1 MKQIKTFL
9 ITFVAM
15 LILML
20 IVVSCRQQ
28 PVLQKGE
35 YIVVDTTYTARNGIN
50 MVLGYDVIIK
60 IDSSFYAGY
69 LDPEGNLFEVNPR
82 KLKLQK

>member
-1 MKQIKTFL
+1 MKQIKTFI

-28 PVLQKGE
+28 PVLQRGE
-35 YIVVDTTYTARNGIN
+35 YKVVDTTYTYRNGIN
-50 MVLGYDVIIK
+50 NITGYDVIVV
-60 IDSSFYAGY
+60 IDSSYYAGT
-69 LDPEGNLFEVNPR
+69 LDYTKNLIQLNPR

>member
-1 MKQIKTFL
+1 MKQIKTFT

-35 YIVVDTTYTARNGIN
+35 YKVVDTTHTSRNGIN

-60 IDSSFYAGY
+60 IDSSYYAGS
-69 LDPEGNLFEVNPR
+69 LNPDKELIRVNPR

>member
-1 MKQIKTFL
+1 MKQIKTFTV
-9 ITFVAM
+9 TFVAM

-35 YIVVDTTYTARNGIN
+35 YKVVDTTHTSRNGIN

-60 IDSSFYAGY
+60 IDSSFYAGSLNSDKELMY
-69 LDPEGNLFEVNPR
+69 VNPR

>member
-1 MKQIKTFL
+1 MKQIKTFT

-35 YIVVDTTYTARNGIN
+35 YKVVDTTYTYRNGVGNIS
-50 MVLGYDVIIK
+50 GYDVIVV
-60 IDSSFYAGY
+60 IDSSYYAGT
-69 LDPEGNLFEVNPR
+69 LDYTKNLIQLNPR